1 MKASIIL
8 ASLLVCSLLAG
19 AAYADDEPDANDI
32 IRALK
37 PGTNTRG
44 LRNLTV
50 RPSTV
55 PEEEAVPAPAPPPTP
70 IATPGPAP
78 APMPIPVHAPT
89 TVAVPSMPPSAP
101 AVPARPPAAEAPSI
115 ALAINFEINS
125 YRIRPDSQRV
135 LNSLARA
142 LRSSEL
148 SGSAFLI
155 EGHTDASGSPLHNR
169 RLSLQRA
176 EQVRRTLVAKGVA
189 GHRLVVRGVG
199 SDEPANPLDPYAP
212 ENRRV
217 RIVNIDKN

>member
-1 MKASIIL
+1 MKAANYL

-37 PGTNTRG
+37 PGANTRG

-50 RPSTV
+50 RPSTA
-55 PEEEAVPAPAPPPTP
+55 PTEEAAPTPSPAPAPVH
-70 IATPGPAP
+70 ATVPAP
-78 APMPIPVHAPT
+78 TA
-89 TVAVPSMPPSAP
+89 VAIPSAP
-101 AVPARPPAAEAPSI
+101 SAAPSASMKPPAAEAPSI
-115 ALAINFEINS
+115 ALAINFELNS
-125 YRIRPDSQRV
+125 AKIRPDSARV
-135 LNSLARA
+135 LESLARA

-148 SGSAFLI
+148 AGSAFLI

-176 EQVRRTLVAKGVA
+176 EQVRRTLVAKGVE
-189 GHRLVVRGVG
+189 GRRLVVRGVG
-199 SDEPANPLDPYAP
+199 SDEPANPLDPYAA